1 MDAAAARGTSCWM
14 EQPIIAAAAMRS
26 SLSPL
31 LPGCAAR
38 SSLVAAAATQKPVA
52 EAVAAAAWRE
62 EQRRKDSRPF
72 VIGKPF
78 ETVDSAAI
86 WRGNRGCCRCPV
98 DQPLGGATSRRCYPE
113 AAWRGGWMQDIFGL
127 LATSAQLRGNA
138 QKGGVDRCTWE
149 AARGHCCWPAL
160 LKQAAFPRGPLSC
173 VKDKFPPS
181 PSCLPVPWR
190 LSPSS
195 FVPAFSDSAT
205 VAAYVKLNMAVPERC
220 RKS

>member
-52 EAVAAAAWRE
+52 EAVAAADWRE

-86 WRGNRGCCRCPV
+86 
-98 DQPLGGATSRRCYPE
+98 
-113 AAWRGGWMQDIFGL
+113 
-127 LATSAQLRGNA
+127 
-138 QKGGVDRCTWE
+138 
-149 AARGHCCWPAL
+149 
-160 LKQAAFPRGPLSC
+160 
-173 VKDKFPPS
+173 
-181 PSCLPVPWR
+181 
-190 LSPSS
+190 
-195 FVPAFSDSAT
+195 
-205 VAAYVKLNMAVPERC
+205 
-220 RKS
+220 